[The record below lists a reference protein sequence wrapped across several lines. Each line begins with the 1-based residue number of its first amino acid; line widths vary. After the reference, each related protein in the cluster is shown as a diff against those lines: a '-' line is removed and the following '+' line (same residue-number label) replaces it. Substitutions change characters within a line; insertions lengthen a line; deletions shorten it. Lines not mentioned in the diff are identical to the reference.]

1 MWSKWLEMRLAT
13 PMKLMEGYDGT
24 RSPWETMFICLLYV
38 QWTANGIPSKDCI
51 GEIEALRMY
60 EMAND
65 LSDVKESRATSFRRK
80 KDVQM
85 IATYVMNKMRNDL
98 GNKIENRILQIQE
111 YTQELTLLD
120 EMKFPISQIDWL
132 VANELDGVG
141 RLGIYDQLLEDDK
154 SADWTNEPFDQEL
167 IKTKGIR

>member
-1 MWSKWLEMRLAT
+1 
-13 PMKLMEGYDGT
+13 
-24 RSPWETMFICLLYV
+24 
-38 QWTANGIPSKDCI
+38 
-51 GEIEALRMY
+51 MY

-65 LSDVKESRATSFRRK
+65 LSNYKESRATSFRRK

-120 EMKFPISQIDWL
+120 EMKFPITQIDWL
-132 VANELDGVG
+132 IANELDGVG
-141 RLGIYDQLLEDDK
+141 RLGIYDQLLDDDK
-154 SADWTNEPFDQEL
+154 NADWTNEPFDEE
-167 IKTKGIR
+167 